1 MMNRYAMSQ
10 ELGALCQAKKLRI
23 GLAESCTGGLL
34 SSDLT
39 SVPGCSFWFDGSLVV
54 YSNKAKMICLGV
66 GQALLEQAGA
76 VSESVVKAM
85 SQGVID
91 RLQSDIVMSISGV
104 AGPAGGT
111 DEKPVGKVWFALAD
125 KRANTCEAKCMHFQ
139 SGRRHIQASASEFAL
154 QWLIEHISAK

>member
-1 MMNRYAMSQ
+1 MNRYAMSQ
-10 ELGALCQAKKLRI
+10 ELGALCQARELRI

-39 SVPGCSFWFDGSLVV
+39 SVPGCSFWFDGGFVV
-54 YSNKAKMICLGV
+54 YSNKVKTICLNV
-66 GQALLEQAGA
+66 SQTLLDREGA

-91 RLQSDIVMSISGV
+91 QLQSDIAMSISGI

-111 DEKPVGKVWFALAD
+111 KEKPVGLVWFALAD

-139 SGRRHIQASASEFAL
+139 SGRHHIQASASEFAL